1 MVLLELGTSLLKE
14 KVNELKKKKK
24 KTPIMFFLVNL
35 PRISSST
42 KNFPFGMTR
51 IPMCWN
57 VIQLIDV
64 AGYLG
69 RNDFGWDC
77 NPNSDFSYHN
87 STMRLGKGGTII

>member
-24 KTPIMFFLVNL
+24 KNPIMFFLVNL

-51 IPMCWN
+51 MPMC
-57 VIQLIDV
+57 
-64 AGYLG
+64 
-69 RNDFGWDC
+69 
-77 NPNSDFSYHN
+77 
-87 STMRLGKGGTII
+87 